1 MPSYTTQDIR
11 NIALVGAGGAGKTTL
26 LEALLHAA
34 GAIAEPGRVDKGTT
48 VSDFDALEKDLLHSL
63 DSAVASFDFRG
74 RHLNVV
80 DTPGLPDF
88 LGRSVSV
95 LPAVET
101 VAVVMDPHAGVEMTT
116 QRLLERAA
124 ERGLCRVI
132 VINKIDA
139 EGVDL
144 PALLQQAKELAE
156 QVKAAEARANE
167 VGAQADAL
175 ARSIPN
181 IILPGVPTGGEDDF
195 VVFNPGADAE
205 IDAMLGLGVGDPFE
219 A

>member
-26 LEALLHAA
+26 LEALLHVA

-101 VAVVMDPHAGVEMTT
+101 VVW
-116 QRLLERAA
+116 
-124 ERGLCRVI
+124 
-132 VINKIDA
+132 
-139 EGVDL
+139 
-144 PALLQQAKELAE
+144 
-156 QVKAAEARANE
+156 
-167 VGAQADAL
+167 
-175 ARSIPN
+175 
-181 IILPGVPTGGEDDF
+181 
-195 VVFNPGADAE
+195 
-205 IDAMLGLGVGDPFE
+205 
-219 A
+219 